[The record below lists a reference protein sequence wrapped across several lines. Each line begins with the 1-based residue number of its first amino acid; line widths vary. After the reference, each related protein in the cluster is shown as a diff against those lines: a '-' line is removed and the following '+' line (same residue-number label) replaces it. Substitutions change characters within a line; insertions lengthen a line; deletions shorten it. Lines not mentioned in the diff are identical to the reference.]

1 MDTLIIIIAA
11 VLLVVVVMV
20 FAMALKSAKNDKQQA
35 LDALR
40 QANQDAVSGLKDSYE
55 RTISEL
61 KDGYACQLQD
71 VKSGHERQLQEL
83 KTGHERQVQE
93 LKTGHE
99 RQIQELKEGYV
110 RELNELKIGYDK
122 SVSDLKKSH
131 EEALMRQLE
140 TVKAQ
145 VTAESEK
152 MLKAREDELEKKA
165 KQTFEAITG
174 GLNKDIKDMKEAF
187 EKNKEAHTQT
197 SQSLKENL
205 ESAVKHLREQ
215 TISIGTKADNLAD
228 ALRGQNKTQ
237 GNWGETILDNMFANE
252 GMRLGRDYDSEV
264 VLKDEKGVAII
275 NEDTSKGLRPDFIL
289 HYPDGNDIVIDSK
302 VNMTALAEY
311 VNATDEDARKADA
324 ERNLEAIKEQID
336 KLAKKDYSRYLQP
349 GHKMLDFVIMF
360 VPVYSALRLA
370 YESDRNLWQYGY
382 KKGVLITTEETLMP
396 FLRMIRIAWTSQEQ
410 IANQKD
416 IIATAETILAR
427 VSDFCAAHAKMGKK
441 LEEAMEHYETCDKK
455 IRERGQSIVGAA
467 NRLLKLGVPGNP
479 KKQIPP
485 EIGMEEVDG

>member
-1 MDTLIIIIAA
+1 MSTLIIIVAAA
-11 VLLVVVVMV
+11 VLLVAVAVI
-20 FAMALKSAKNDKQQA
+20 FAMTMKSAKQEKEQA
-35 LDALR
+35 LAMLR
-40 QANQDAVSGLKDSYE
+40 ETHETAILGLKTSHEAAVSSLKEGYE
-55 RTISEL
+55 RTLE
-61 KDGYACQLQD
+61 
-71 VKSGHERQLQEL
+71 EL
-83 KTGHERQVQE
+83 KTGHRREVAE
-93 LKTGHE
+93 LKAGSDKALA
-99 RQIQELKEGYV
+99 ELKQ
-110 RELNELKIGYDK
+110 I
-122 SVSDLKKSH
+122 H
-131 EEALMRQLE
+131 QAALAQQLE

-152 MLKAREDELEKKA
+152 MLKAREEELERRA
-165 KQTFEAITG
+165 KQTFESITG

-187 EKNKEAHTQT
+187 ENNKEAHTQT

-205 ESAVKHLREQ
+205 ETAVKHLREQ

-228 ALRGQNKTQ
+228 ALRGKNKTQ
-237 GNWGETILDNMFANE
+237 GNWGEVILDNMFANE
-252 GMRLGRDYDSEV
+252 GMRLGRDYDREV

-302 VNMTALAEY
+302 VNLTALDEY
-311 VNATDEDARKADA
+311 VNATDEDARKAAA
-324 ERNLEAIKEQID
+324 ERNLAAIKEQID
-336 KLAKKDYSRYLQP
+336 KLAKKDYSRYLLP

-370 YESDRNLWQYGY
+370 YESDRNLWQYAY

-416 IIATAETILAR
+416 IIAQAETILAR
-427 VSDFCAAHAKMGKK
+427 VSDFCAIHAKMGKK
-441 LEEAMEHYETCDKK
+441 LEEALEQYEACDKK

-467 NRLLKLGVPGNP
+467 NKLIKLGVPANP
-479 KKQIPP
+479 KKQIPA
-485 EIGMEEVDG
+485 EIGMEEVDD